1 MQTAVIFIPNIP
13 RNIAIA
19 TLFTKGDVIRNESV
33 TPSDIHHLINPTK
46 SGIDEQLQKGVIAP
60 KKDANK

>member
-1 MQTAVIFIPNIP
+1 
-13 RNIAIA
+13 
-19 TLFTKGDVIRNESV
+19 VIRNESV
-33 TPSDIHHLINPTK
+33 TPSGIHHLINPTK